1 MDKNRINTKELDV
14 QVLSSTKALYSGKAT
29 AVSSFNEIGPFDVL
43 PLHENF
49 ISLIRDKVTVI
60 GTTGQRQQINFV
72 RGLLEVSENR
82 VRVFVGI

>member
-1 MDKNRINTKELDV
+1 MDRDKINRKELDV
-14 QVLSSTKALYSGKAT
+14 QVLSSTKALYNGKAT
-29 AVSSFNEIGPFDVL
+29 AVSSFNEVGPFDIL

-49 ISLIRDKVTVI
+49 ISLIKDRITVVS
-60 GTTGQRQQINFV
+60 TTGQRQQINFV